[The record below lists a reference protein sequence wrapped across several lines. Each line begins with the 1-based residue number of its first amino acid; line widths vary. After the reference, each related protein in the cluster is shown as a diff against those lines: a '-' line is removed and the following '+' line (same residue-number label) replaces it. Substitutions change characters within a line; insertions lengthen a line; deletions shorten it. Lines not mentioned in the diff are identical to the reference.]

1 MTAKSWVPPYFDG
14 QRLTWKDGVVV
25 YNISESLTE
34 DERYVI
40 VIDILHVTIMPFID
54 RKYSSESQAVMC
66 MPSLESRDVGFKLQH

>member
-1 MTAKSWVPPYFDG
+1 M
-14 QRLTWKDGVVV
+14 V

-54 RKYSSESQAVMC
+54 RKYSSESQAVMF